1 MVLFSIRILQVI
13 KGVIAMVKVIMGLK
27 GSGKTKKMIE
37 LVNSAI
43 DTEKGSV
50 VCIERGNKMRYN
62 INYKARLIDISHYSI
77 ESFEMLEGFIS
88 GLYASNYDITHVFID
103 NLMKAGGEDDLGK
116 AGKFLEWLDKFGE
129 GNNVKFTVT
138 ISEAVEDATE
148 EIRKYF

>member
-62 INYKARLIDISHYSI
+62 IC
-77 ESFEMLEGFIS
+77 
-88 GLYASNYDITHVFID
+88 
-103 NLMKAGGEDDLGK
+103 
-116 AGKFLEWLDKFGE
+116 
-129 GNNVKFTVT
+129 
-138 ISEAVEDATE
+138 
-148 EIRKYF
+148 